1 MVYQWHVARD
11 SKIIQSQMS
20 GSQQQT
26 GHANS
31 SHALPHTALCANA
44 SIQTRHGMLYV
55 WRDRESWQRYVP
67 AWVRLCYSKVIKN
80 CPLNCQEI
88 ALVFEPQPQ

>member
-44 SIQTRHGMLYV
+44 SIQTRHTVECFMCGETERAGKGM
-55 WRDRESWQRYVP
+55 
-67 AWVRLCYSKVIKN
+67 
-80 CPLNCQEI
+80 CQHG
-88 ALVFEPQPQ
+88 